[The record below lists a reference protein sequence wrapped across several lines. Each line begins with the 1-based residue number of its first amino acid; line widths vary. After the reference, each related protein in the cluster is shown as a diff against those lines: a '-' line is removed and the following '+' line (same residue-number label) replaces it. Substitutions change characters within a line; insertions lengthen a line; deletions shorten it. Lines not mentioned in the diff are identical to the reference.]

1 MKTIKQ
7 WAALAL
13 CLALL
18 CTLLPQLSLTA
29 HAEGETSGSCGA
41 EGSDLTWE
49 INTATGVLTISGS
62 GAMEDYE
69 EWSIPW
75 RDYVETI
82 TAVALPEGLTHVG
95 NNAFSGCAGVTAV
108 TLPSGLN
115 SIGQSAFR
123 GCSLTAVSFP
133 AALTAIGDNA
143 FSDCTKLTSAA
154 IPNGFTTV
162 SWGMFS
168 GCTALTSASLPT
180 GLQYIE
186 GAAFAGCT
194 SLAGISIPTSV
205 RSIGDYAFSGC
216 TALTGIDLPAG
227 LTAVGAS
234 CFADCTGLA
243 SVTIPNN
250 MHYINSAAFSGC
262 TGLTSVT
269 LPDGLR
275 GIDKEAFR
283 DCTALSAISFPAGLE
298 IIDRHAFAGCAA
310 LTSVSIPASVT
321 TLGLGAFSGCAGL
334 TGVVLS
340 AGLMTVPERAF
351 ENCSS
356 LTSLAIPSGVRRI
369 NKSAFAGCTSLT
381 SVSLPESLIGIE
393 ALAFLDCPAL
403 TEVTIPESV
412 ILVGG
417 MSFGFVS
424 TSDAEATKVGS
435 FTIYGYKDSA
445 AERYATENGF
455 NFVSLTPQKNPFVDV
470 SESDFFFDPV
480 MWALENDVTGGT
492 DETHFSP
499 NNTVMRADAMV
510 FFWAAKGRPQ
520 YTGSPKSFKDVK
532 KSHWAYDAVMWAVQ
546 NKITGGTDAEGTY
559 FSPQRTCTR
568 SEILQFLYA
577 AMDKPSYTIANPYS
591 DVKDKHWY
599 RDGAIWAYEQG
610 LEKGENGKFGAKT
623 PCTRGYVV
631 TYLYRFIT
639 GQELAE

>member
-41 EGSDLTWE
+41 DGSNLTWE
-49 INTATGVLTISGS
+49 IDPDTGVLTISGS
-62 GAMEDYE
+62 GEMEDFD
-69 EWSIPW
+69 SGAAPW
-75 RDYVETI
+75 AAYAETI
-82 TAVALPEGLTHVG
+82 TAVTLPAGLTQLG
-95 NNAFSGCAGVTAV
+95 SNAFAG
-108 TLPSGLN
+108 
-115 SIGQSAFR
+115 
-123 GCSLTAVSFP
+123 
-133 AALTAIGDNA
+133 
-143 FSDCTKLTSAA
+143 CTKLASVA
-154 IPNGFTTV
+154 IPSGVSSV
-162 SWGMFS
+162 SWGAFAS
-168 GCTALTSASLPT
+168 CTALTSVSLPN

-186 GAAFAGCT
+186 GTAFAGCE
-194 SLAGISIPTSV
+194 SLSDLSIPTSV
-205 RSIGDYAFSGC
+205 SSIGDYAFSGC
-216 TALTGIDLPAG
+216 AALTEIDLHAG
-227 LTAVGAS
+227 LTALGTS
-234 CFADCTGLA
+234 CFAGCAGLT
-243 SVTIPNN
+243 SVTVPNSMQYLGN
-250 MHYINSAAFSGC
+250 AVFSGC

-269 LPDGLR
+269 LPDNLI
-275 GIDKEAFR
+275 GIGRDAFR
-283 DCTALSAISFPAGLE
+283 GCAALSAISFPAGLE
-298 IIDRHAFAGCAA
+298 TIDRNAFTGCAA

-321 TLGLGAFSGCAGL
+321 TLGVGAFSGCSGL
-334 TGVVLS
+334 TS
-340 AGLMTVPERAF
+340 AILPSTLKTVPESAF
-351 ENCSS
+351 EDCSS
-356 LTSLAIPSGVRRI
+356 LTSVTVPNGVLRV
-369 NKSAFAGCTSLT
+369 NKSAFAGCTSLA
-381 SVSLPESLIGIE
+381 SVSLPESLTGIE
-393 ALAFLDCPAL
+393 AFAFLDCPAL
-403 TEVTIPESV
+403 TEVTVPEAV
-412 ILVGG
+412 IQVGG
-417 MSFGFVS
+417 LSLGFVS
-424 TSDAEATKVGS
+424 EADGETSKVEG

-445 AERYATENGF
+445 AETYATENGF
-455 NFVSLTPQKNPFVDV
+455 NFVLLNPRKNPFVDV

-510 FFWAAKGRPQ
+510 FFWAAKGRPR

-577 AMDKPSYTIANPYS
+577 AMNKPSYTIANPYS

-623 PCTRGYVV
+623 PCTRAYVV
-631 TYLYRFIT
+631 TYLYRYFT
-639 GQELAE
+639 GEGLAQ